1 MDWISTHV
9 PYRQTGYFSRII
21 TDYLDKAE
29 GLSPFYKHPVSM
41 DGVGA
46 ALEARRSF
54 PISHREVLVKALEEQ
69 YADVVTA
76 PLVKQNIGRLR
87 QENTFTIVTAHQP
100 AIFTGHLYF
109 IYKILHTIRLA
120 ESLALQYPDRHFVPV
135 FYMGSEDA
143 DLDELGHIYL
153 GNEKIVWD
161 TKQKGA
167 VGRMK
172 TKGLEKLLDRI
183 GGELSVQPFGE
194 ELMSILKDAY
204 LESPDIQTATFRLL
218 HRLFAEYGL
227 VVLIPDRAC
236 LKKMMIP
243 VFEQDL
249 FEGTPTRVVGEAI
262 DRLSAH
268 YKVQANPRPINLFYL
283 KDDLRNRI
291 ERSGDDFVVLESTL
305 RWSEAEIRSELQDHP
320 ERFSPNVIL
329 RGLFQETILPNIA
342 FIGGGGETAYWLEL
356 KGLFDHYQTPFPLLV
371 LRNSFL
377 LVERQWVEKME
388 RTGLEVTDLFRSE
401 EELVN
406 RLVIRD
412 SQQQLNLEQE
422 ITEANRYYENL
433 KTLARPVDPTL
444 VQHVEAL
451 RARALEPVRELEK
464 KLLKAEK
471 RKFGDQ
477 QRQIHALKAT
487 LFPMNGLQE
496 RVENFLPW
504 YAARGS
510 RFIRD
515 LYMYSLSLEQEF
527 VVLVEA

>member
-1 MDWISTHV
+1 
-9 PYRQTGYFSRII
+9 
-21 TDYLDKAE
+21 
-29 GLSPFYKHPVSM
+29 
-41 DGVGA
+41 
-46 ALEARRSF
+46 
-54 PISHREVLVKALEEQ
+54 
-69 YADVVTA
+69 
-76 PLVKQNIGRLR
+76 
-87 QENTFTIVTAHQP
+87 
-100 AIFTGHLYF
+100 
-109 IYKILHTIRLA
+109 
-120 ESLALQYPDRHFVPV
+120 
-135 FYMGSEDA
+135 
-143 DLDELGHIYL
+143 
-153 GNEKIVWD
+153 
-161 TKQKGA
+161 
-167 VGRMK
+167 
-172 TKGLEKLLDRI
+172 
-183 GGELSVQPFGE
+183 
-194 ELMSILKDAY
+194 MSILKDAY

-236 LKKMMIP
+236 FKKMMIP

-291 ERSGDDFVVLESTL
+291 ERSGDDFVVVESTL

-356 KGLFDHYQTPFPLLV
+356 KGLFDHYRTPFPLLV

-377 LVERQWVEKME
+377 LVERQWAEKME
-388 RTGLEVTDLFRSE
+388 RAGLEVTDLFKSE

-406 RLVIRD
+406 MLVIRD

-477 QRQIHALKAT
+477 QRQIHALKTT

-496 RVENFLPW
+496 RVENFMPW

-515 LYMYSLSLEQEF
+515 LYAHSLTLEQEF
-527 VVLVEA
+527 VVLTEV

>member
-1 MDWISTHV
+1 
-9 PYRQTGYFSRII
+9 
-21 TDYLDKAE
+21 
-29 GLSPFYKHPVSM
+29 
-41 DGVGA
+41 
-46 ALEARRSF
+46 
-54 PISHREVLVKALEEQ
+54 
-69 YADVVTA
+69 
-76 PLVKQNIGRLR
+76 
-87 QENTFTIVTAHQP
+87 
-100 AIFTGHLYF
+100 
-109 IYKILHTIRLA
+109 
-120 ESLALQYPDRHFVPV
+120 
-135 FYMGSEDA
+135 
-143 DLDELGHIYL
+143 
-153 GNEKIVWD
+153 
-161 TKQKGA
+161 
-167 VGRMK
+167 
-172 TKGLEKLLDRI
+172 
-183 GGELSVQPFGE
+183 
-194 ELMSILKDAY
+194 
-204 LESPDIQTATFRLL
+204 
-218 HRLFAEYGL
+218 
-227 VVLIPDRAC
+227 
-236 LKKMMIP
+236 
-243 VFEQDL
+243 
-249 FEGTPTRVVGEAI
+249 
-262 DRLSAH
+262 LSAH

-305 RWSEAEIRSELQDHP
+305 RFTEAEIRSELQDHP

-356 KGLFDHYQTPFPLLV
+356 KGLFDHYSTPFPLLV

-377 LVERQWVEKME
+377 LVERQWADKME
-388 RTGLEVTDLFRSE
+388 RAGLEVTDLFKSE

-406 RLVIRD
+406 MLVIRD

-477 QRQIHALKAT
+477 QRQIHALKTT
-487 LFPMNGLQE
+487 LFPTNGLQE
-496 RVENFLPW
+496 RVENFMPW

-515 LYMYSLSLEQEF
+515 LYTHSLTLEQEF
-527 VVLVEA
+527 VVLCEG